1 MTSPIVLSTKART
14 LESLRPCI
22 RTATILPLYYFTV
35 DDYNKH
41 TDNIVSI
48 ISSKFE
54 NRFVIVRSSSLS
66 EDAETNSMAGYFDS
80 VLNISAGDQESVRR
94 GIEQVINSYGESVSD
109 CDEILVQEQ
118 LIDLVCSGVAFTA
131 DLTTKSPYYVI
142 NFETGSSRSDIV
154 TSGAKGNLSTYIHY
168 KKSPITP
175 TDTRIQHLIE
185 SLEELQ
191 SIFDN
196 EFLDVEFAFDRFDTL
211 YIFQVRQLVVKN
223 QLIYDEDR
231 LEKCFNK
238 TVQKLKNL
246 NVPHPNLLGKRA
258 IYGVMPDWNPAE
270 IIGRK
275 PKTLSISLYRELV
288 MDNIWAHQRYNYG
301 YRDLRSHPLMVTFI
315 GLPYVDVRVDFNSF
329 IPASLNENIAA
340 KLVDYYLDKL
350 VQFPKLHDK
359 VEFEIVHSCYYLNL
373 SERLKELVDDGF
385 SVQEIKRIEYS
396 LLDLTN
402 KVIDTNKGLFF
413 DDLQK
418 IEILKTR
425 YEWITKS
432 ALPVIDRIYWLSE
445 DCKRFGTLPFAGIAR
460 AAFIAV
466 QLFKSF
472 VATEIVSQVEY
483 DEFMGSLCTVAKE
496 MKRDLARV
504 KFGESDKKEF
514 LQKYGHLR
522 PGAYDILSDRYDS
535 NPDEYFNFDNAN
547 QSDLI
552 TPEPFRFTDEKLHLI
567 DHVLIEH
574 GLKVTAKQLIDF
586 VRTAIESRESSKFIF
601 TRSLSKIIML
611 IEQFG
616 NDWGISKENIAHL
629 DFRRIY
635 EMYSRLDARS
645 VKEIMEHDIAAN
657 KLTYHYANLL
667 QMPILITQPE
677 DIYCFYINADQPNYV
692 TLKSVTGDVIS
703 ESELHKLDCENK
715 IVFIPSAD
723 PGYDFLFTK
732 NIRGIVTKYGGVN
745 SHMAIRCSELDIPA
759 VIGAGET
766 FFDQWG
772 QCNII
777 EINCAEQSVRKIA

>member
-1 MTSPIVLSTKART
+1 MSNINHSLSGSNHFLLVESSAHRFCRQHLSLSTKART
-14 LESLRPCI
+14 LDSLKQHI
-22 RTATILPLYYFTV
+22 YSAKVLPLYFFTV
-35 DDYNKH
+35 QEYKQKPDY
-41 TDNIVSI
+41 ILSI
-48 ISSKFE
+48 IAEHFT
-54 NRFVIVRSSSLS
+54 NRSVIVRSSSQF

-80 VLNISAGDQESVRR
+80 VPNVLPKECESVRCA
-94 GIEQVINSYGESVSD
+94 IEQVINSYGESISD
-109 CDEILVQEQ
+109 SDEILVQEQ
-118 LIDLVCSGVAFTA
+118 LTDISCSGVAFTA
-131 DLTTKSPYYVI
+131 DLTTKAPYYVI
-142 NFETGSSRSDIV
+142 NFETGSSRSDII
-154 TSGAKGNLSTYIHY
+154 TSGANGNLSTYIHY
-168 KKSPITP
+168 KKSPIQA
-175 TDTRIQHLIE
+175 TDPRMQHLIKT
-185 SLEELQ
+185 LEELQ
-191 SIFDN
+191 NIFDN
-196 EFLDVEFAFDRFDTL
+196 EFLDVEFAFDRFNTL

-350 VQFPKLHDK
+350 VQFPKFHDK

-373 SERLKELVDDGF
+373 SERLKELIDYGF
-385 SVQEIKRIEYS
+385 SAQEIKRIEYS

-402 KVIDTNKGLFF
+402 KVIDTDKGLFF

-466 QLFKSF
+466 QFFKSL
-472 VATEIVSQVEY
+472 VATEIISQIEY

-504 KFGESDKKEF
+504 KFGESDQDKF

-535 NPDEYFNFDNAN
+535 SPEEYFNFENAN
-547 QSDLI
+547 QSDLM
-552 TPEPFRFTDEKLHLI
+552 TP
-567 DHVLIEH
+567 
-574 GLKVTAKQLIDF
+574 
-586 VRTAIESRESSKFIF
+586 
-601 TRSLSKIIML
+601 
-611 IEQFG
+611 
-616 NDWGISKENIAHL
+616 
-629 DFRRIY
+629 
-635 EMYSRLDARS
+635 
-645 VKEIMEHDIAAN
+645 
-657 KLTYHYANLL
+657 
-667 QMPILITQPE
+667 
-677 DIYCFYINADQPNYV
+677 
-692 TLKSVTGDVIS
+692 
-703 ESELHKLDCENK
+703 
-715 IVFIPSAD
+715 
-723 PGYDFLFTK
+723 
-732 NIRGIVTKYGGVN
+732 
-745 SHMAIRCSELDIPA
+745 
-759 VIGAGET
+759 
-766 FFDQWG
+766 
-772 QCNII
+772 
-777 EINCAEQSVRKIA
+777 

>member
-1 MTSPIVLSTKART
+1 MIV
-14 LESLRPCI
+14 EH
-22 RTATILPLYYFTV
+22 FT
-35 DDYNKH
+35 N
-41 TDNIVSI
+41 NFIVI
-48 ISSKFE
+48 
-54 NRFVIVRSSSLS
+54 RSSSHI
-66 EDAETNSMAGYFDS
+66 EDIETSSLAGYFDS
-80 VLNISAGDQESVRR
+80 VLNISSEDQESVRCA
-94 GIEQVINSYGESVSD
+94 IEQVINSYGELVSD
-109 CDEILVQEQ
+109 NDEILVQEQ
-118 LIDLVCSGVAFTA
+118 LTDISWSGVAFTA
-131 DLTTKSPYYVI
+131 DLTTKAPYYVI
-142 NFETGSSRSDIV
+142 NFETESHRSDVV

-168 KKSPITP
+168 KKSPVP
-175 TDTRIQHLIE
+175 ATDTRIQHLIE
-185 SLEELQ
+185 TLKELQ
-191 SIFDN
+191 KIFDN

-211 YIFQVRQLVVKN
+211 YIFQVRQLVVQH
-223 QLIYDEDR
+223 QLLYDDDR

-246 NVPHPNLLGKRA
+246 NVTHPNLLGKRA

-288 MDNIWAHQRYNYG
+288 TDNIWAHQRYNYG
-301 YRDLRSHPLMVTFI
+301 YRDLQSHPLMVTFI
-315 GLPYVDVRVDFNSF
+315 GLPYIDVRVDFNSF

-350 VQFPKLHDK
+350 VQFPKFHDK

-373 SERLKELVDDGF
+373 AERLEELTDYGF

-396 LLDLTN
+396 LLELTN
-402 KVIDTNKGLFF
+402 QVIDTDNGLFF

-425 YEWITKS
+425 YEWITQS

-445 DCKRFGTLPFAGIAR
+445 DCKCFGTLPFAGIAR

-466 QLFKSF
+466 QFFRSLVDTKIISQ
-472 VATEIVSQVEY
+472 TEH

-504 KFGESDKKEF
+504 KFGESDKDKF

-535 NPDEYFNFDNAN
+535 NPTVYFNFDNAN

-552 TPEPFRFTDEKLHLI
+552 IPEPFGFTEEKLNLI
-567 DHVLIEH
+567 DRVLIEH
-574 GLKVTAKQLIDF
+574 GIKITAKQLIDF
-586 VRTAIESRESSKFIF
+586 VRIAIESRESSKFIF

-616 NDWGISKENIAHL
+616 NDWGISKEDIAHL

-635 EMYSRLDARS
+635 EMYSRLDSRS
-645 VKEIMEHDIAAN
+645 VKEIMEQDISVN

-667 QMPILITQPE
+667 QMPVLITQPE
-677 DIYCFYINADQPNYV
+677 DIYCFYLNSDQPNYV
-692 TLKSVTGDVIS
+692 TLKSVTGDVIN
-703 ESELHKLDCENK
+703 ESELYKSDYENK

-732 NIRGIVTKYGGVN
+732 NIRGLITKYGGVN

-759 VIGAGET
+759 VIGAGDA
-766 FFDQWG
+766 FFDQWK
-772 QCNII
+772 QFNII